1 MSWPIPAKNDVR
13 AVCTVCAV
21 CTVGTVDTVG
31 TGLLL
36 LAGRDAPV
44 NGVTSCTDLNF
55 MCLLHECR
63 QCSGVFYRGARCLI
77 CTQANASLSYSLMYA
92 HPSPLVRCPP
102 DTYRHH
108 GDTYHGL
115 WRKFLRSVL
124 VALHSAY
131 PAGRSSPRTVSRG
144 STAASSPPTSA
155 AQRRVLQLRPQL
167 PEDICIWGRTYL
179 TGGLAASPVTSR
191 KVYTPYALYICGTET
206 EDVQ

>member
-92 HPSPLVRCPP
+92 HPSPLARCPP

-115 WRKFLRSVL
+115 WRKFLS
-124 VALHSAY
+124 ALFWWLYTAHITQGVQVR
-131 PAGRSSPRTVSRG
+131 GRFRVGVQRHHRRQINVSGAEARAAA
-144 STAASSPPTSA
+144 TAAATRGYLYLGQDIPYWGSSSQSCYFT
-155 AQRRVLQLRPQL
+155 
-167 PEDICIWGRTYL
+167 
-179 TGGLAASPVTSR
+179 
-191 KVYTPYALYICGTET
+191 
-206 EDVQ
+206 